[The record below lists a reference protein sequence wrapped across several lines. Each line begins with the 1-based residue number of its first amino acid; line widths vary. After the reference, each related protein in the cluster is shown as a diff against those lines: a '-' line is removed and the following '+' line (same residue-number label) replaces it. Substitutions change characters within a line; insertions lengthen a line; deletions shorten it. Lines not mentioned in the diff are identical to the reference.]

1 MDAKTLY
8 PDFDDL
14 PKVEGQPQGCAWGL
28 FDKDGVKDIYGTLNF
43 ITPETVK
50 AAAAEVQHGIS
61 VSLNWS
67 LNAIKFPFG
76 HRQAPVHT
84 PFALLAEMGMK
95 GLHGFDDSLT
105 FNTQYSSQW
114 DSLCH
119 VTHSHSGETYNGFVP
134 TVEKLSSTR
143 KENEKEG
150 LLPTIDRWHT
160 RGGLVARG
168 VLIDWKRYVE
178 EVINPKGA
186 TGPKWHPLDG
196 YKITVD
202 DLEAAAKHFGVEF
215 KVGDVLLVR
224 TGMTSV
230 MENPTP
236 EDFGKMADLK
246 LAGLEGSERTARWV
260 WNKRFAA
267 VAGDSASFE
276 AIEYSKET
284 GCDLVLHR
292 YFLTMFGMSIG
303 ELWDLD
309 ALGEACKKTGK
320 YSFLLTSAPLN
331 HPGLVASP
339 PNATAVL

>member
-14 PKVEGQPQGCAWGL
+14 PKVEGQPQGCAWGV

-67 LNAIKFPFG
+67 LNAIKYPFS

-84 PFALLAEMGMK
+84 PLVLGPDLNMK
-95 GLHGFDDSLT
+95 GLLGFDDSLT

-134 TVEKLSSTR
+134 TAEKLSCTTSPACINGH
-143 KENEKEG
+143 EEG
-150 LLPTIDRWHT
+150 VLPTLDRWHA

-168 VLIDWKRYVE
+168 VLVDWKRYAE
-178 EVINPKGA
+178 EVKGE
-186 TGPKWHPLDG
+186 KEWHPLDG
-196 YKITVD
+196 YKITTS
-202 DLEAAAKHFGVEF
+202 DLEEAARHFGVEF
-215 KVGDVLLVR
+215 RSGDVLVVR
-224 TGMTSV
+224 TGLTSIL
-230 MENPTP
+230 ESPTP
-236 EDFGKMADLK
+236 EDFAKMANMK
-246 LAGLEGSERTARWV
+246 MAGVEGSEEMARWV

-267 VAGDSASFE
+267 VAGDAIAFE
-276 AIEYSKET
+276 AMGGYSKET
-284 GCDLVLHR
+284 GIDLVLHR
-292 YFLTMFGMSIG
+292 YFITLFGMSIG

-309 ALGEACKKTGK
+309 ALSEACKKTGK

>member
-1 MDAKTLY
+1 MGAKTLY

-28 FDKDGVKDIYGTLNF
+28 FDKNGAKDIYGTLNF
-43 ITPETVK
+43 ISPETVK
-50 AAAAEVQHGIS
+50 AAAAEVEHGVP
-61 VSLNWS
+61 VSLNWA
-67 LNAIKFPFG
+67 LNAIKFPLG

-84 PFALLAEMGMK
+84 PFALPSDMGIK
-95 GLHGFDDSLT
+95 GLHGFDDSLN

-134 TVEKLSSTR
+134 TVEKLSSTSTST
-143 KENEKEG
+143 KDENEA
-150 LLPTIDRWHT
+150 LLPTIDRWHA

-168 VLIDWKRYVE
+168 VLIDWKRYAE
-178 EVINPKGA
+178 EVKGE
-186 TGPKWHPLDG
+186 KSWHPMNG
-196 YKITVD
+196 YKITVGN
-202 DLEAAAKHFGVEF
+202 LEEAAKHFGVEF
-215 KVGDVLLVR
+215 KAGDVLLVR
-224 TGMTSV
+224 TGMTNV

-236 EDFGKMADLK
+236 EDFAKMAEAK
-246 LAGLEGSERTARWV
+246 MAGVEGSERTARWV

-267 VAGDSASFE
+267 VAGDSAAFE
-276 AIEYSKET
+276 AFEYSKDT
-284 GCDLVLHR
+284 GLELVLHK
-292 YFLTMFGMSIG
+292 YLLTMFGMSIG

-309 ALGEACKKTGK
+309 GLSEACKKTGK

>member
-14 PKVEGQPQGCAWGL
+14 PKVEGQPQGCAWGV

-61 VSLNWS
+61 VSLNWP
-67 LNAIKFPFG
+67 LNAIKFPFS

-84 PFALLAEMGMK
+84 PLVLGADLGMK
-95 GLHGFDDSLT
+95 GLLGFDDSLT

-134 TVEKLSSTR
+134 TVEKLSCIITPKS
-143 KENEKEG
+143 ENGNEG
-150 LLPTIDRWHT
+150 LPTIDRWHA

-168 VLIDWKRYVE
+168 VLVDWKRYVE
-178 EVINPKGA
+178 EVK
-186 TGPKWHPLDG
+186 TGKEWHPLDG
-196 YKITVD
+196 YKITVS
-202 DLEAAAKHFGVEF
+202 DLKEAAKHFGVEF
-215 KVGDVLLVR
+215 KTGDVLVVR
-224 TGMTSV
+224 TGLTSIL
-230 MENPTP
+230 ENPTP
-236 EDFGKMADLK
+236 EDFAKMAK
-246 LAGLEGSERTARWV
+246 SRMAGVEGSEETARWV

-267 VAGDSASFE
+267 VAGDAIAFE
-276 AIEYSKET
+276 ALGGYSKET
-284 GCDLVLHR
+284 GIDLVLHR
-292 YFLTMFGMSIG
+292 YFITLFGMSIG

-309 ALGEACKKTGK
+309 ALSKACKKTGK